1 MILIKALACFFS
13 GVCVEIFSVIYKL
26 VYCSLSRSIY
36 LSSLFF
42 NREQKS
48 RRQRTSVKW
57 LGRLWHHRV
66 WELRVWTQTPLS
78 HERAHGDHR
87 WSPQRTV
94 AKTLHSRSARSW
106 ARSHQKL
113 LEIHRRRLRT
123 RPSAR
128 QNVLPAAGP
137 SITGQQTPHLV
148 SGPDRDLVEPDR
160 VLLVYA

>member
-1 MILIKALACFFS
+1 MEINDMNRSILFRVFVLK
-13 GVCVEIFSVIYKL
+13 IFSVICKL
-26 VYCSLSRSIY
+26 VLSRCPFTSHRY
-36 LSSLFF
+36 FF

-94 AKTLHSRSARSW
+94 AKTLHSRSAGSW

-128 QNVLPAAGP
+128 QNVFPAAGP
-137 SITGQQTPHLV
+137 SIIGQQTPHLV

-160 VLLVYA
+160 VLLMYA